1 MQRDFLLFTEHQ
13 IAYSLRALI
22 HPSQTLEQILQNQS
36 IAWGQALFSALKE
49 SR

>member
-1 MQRDFLLFTEHQ
+1 MAFFLFTEHQ
-13 IAYSLRALI
+13 IAHSLRAGI

-36 IAWGQALFSALKE
+36 TEWGQALFSALKE